1 MCKPIC
7 YNHTANEDGGRS
19 TKAHE
24 KVNSWNPEIRDSLG
38 HGSEVLWHSYLD
50 FLVSAEEL
58 MPLNCGVGEDS

>member
-50 FLVSAEEL
+50 FLGQE
-58 MPLNCGVGEDS
+58 